1 MKIRER
7 LRESDFS
14 KGKTTIYTIASESG
28 VSAATVSR
36 IINNSFHGTD
46 EVRLRV
52 QALVEKH
59 RYHPSAVAKRLSG
72 KKVASRMVGVMA
84 PFFIHPFFVEVLK
97 GIYSVFHE
105 EGYHI
110 ILYDIDSKLMKKKMF
125 ATIIEEELLDGLLLV
140 NMHLNEEEH
149 AALSKTAPVV
159 LAAAETEFADSM
171 IVNNAKG
178 IEIGMQY
185 LFELGHRHIA
195 FINNEKGILESRVR
209 EKAFRE
215 KMGTLAVAL
224 QNRLSRRRPK
234 VRLSRCQEHRG
245 EQPRDHLPPLLQRP
259 DGLRRIGLPQRK
271 PPREANFNHGFR
283 WIRDDLPQPADDRR
297 PADGRD
303 GRRGRAAAH
312 REDQREQC
320 RPPAYRPGPL
330 GVQRADL
337 LPGNGR
343 NGLAAARRRSRGR
356 FMQRRISPR

>member
-1 MKIRER
+1 MKIDKRFG
-7 LRESDFS
+7 ESDFS

-52 QALVEKH
+52 QAVVEKH

-110 ILYDIDSKLMKKKMF
+110 ILYDIDSKMMKKKMF

-171 IVNNAKG
+171 IVNNSKG

-195 FINNEKGILESRVR
+195 FINNEKSILESRVR

-215 KMGTLAVAL
+215 TMGTFQL
-224 QNRLSRRRPK
+224 PCK
-234 VRLSRCQEHRG
+234 IDYRG
-245 EQPRDHLPPLLQRP
+245 V
-259 DGLRRIGLPQRK
+259 
-271 PPREANFNHGFR
+271 
-283 WIRDDLPQPADDRR
+283 DRR
-297 PADGRD
+297 SGYLGTKNIVENNPEITCLLFYSDLMAFGGLDYINENHLGKKISIMGFDGFEMTF
-303 GRRGRAAAH
+303 H
-312 REDQREQC
+312 SQ
-320 RPPAYRPGPL
+320 L
-330 GVQRADL
+330 TTVVQPMEEMGA
-337 LPGNGR
+337 G
-343 NGLAAARRRSRGR
+343 AARLLIEKIKGSTAGRQHIVLDPWVFKGRTCYQVTAGPTRAGGEDTSR
-356 FMQRRISPR
+356 PLH